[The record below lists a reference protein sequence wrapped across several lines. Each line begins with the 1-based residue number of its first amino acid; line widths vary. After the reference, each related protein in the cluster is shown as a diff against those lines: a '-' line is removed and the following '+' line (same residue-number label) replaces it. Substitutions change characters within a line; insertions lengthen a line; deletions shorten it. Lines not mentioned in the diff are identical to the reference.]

1 LSPSALLHRQ
11 PVPARTSCDS
21 HSAHRNHKRN
31 SLELINGAVLHKY
44 LLHTCIAFIAT
55 ATVVLNAIVTL
66 SAVGARGNLAVVDVV
81 LTQLAFVARVGA
93 ITRETVDSI
102 HAQPSIATR

>member
-1 LSPSALLHRQ
+1 
-11 PVPARTSCDS
+11 
-21 HSAHRNHKRN
+21 
-31 SLELINGAVLHKY
+31 LINGAVLCKY

-55 ATVVLNAIVTL
+55 ATVVLNTVVTL
-66 SAVGARGNLAVVDVV
+66 GAVGARGNLAVIDVF

-93 ITRETVDSI
+93 VTRETVDSI